1 MSAHPSSTRAP
12 DAVAPEA
19 GVRDGSG
26 PPPDTVPER
35 PPDPA
40 WVEAAGAL
48 QDHLA
53 HVRATV
59 EARWDVVRGRLHQRL
74 DRLREAVEQ
83 AAARHRALLE
93 AARFDDA
100 GDPAALWQ
108 RTVAYRAG
116 VRESVL
122 RPLREHLATSVLG
135 EAVGQVVADLLDE
148 WAALPEALPAAMTV
162 PEPPG
167 LFRPQPDDLPLHRV
181 RKRWVLGQREARRR
195 LRRLSNGVRRLVRRP
210 PQPLPARSID
220 VPLQRLVAYHVQVR
234 LPALLEPVHEAVQ
247 HQAAC
252 VAARL
257 EAGIVAWGRDFLKA
271 ERKLDRAAFHQPP
284 LPDWPGFGPARSTP
298 AEPTPAEPT
307 PAEPTSAG
315 PSTEGA
321 AAGGKGEE
329 TAPAPDEARA
339 RAATLSIV
347 EQAEALGAAAR
358 AFQEVLETAPGEV
371 APPELAGPLQEAAE
385 HLAEDVRRGDTFLL
399 DLRARRLPEGHPP
412 VRTRIEERRQR
423 WATWHEQ
430 VVHRLDLMQI
440 LIALRQVLEKEEA
453 GLLKRT
459 AALTLQPVFQ
469 RFAPVIERLQQATK
483 EVEAACDAVAAGGAV
498 GVLRDTIRRVQAGT
512 VRYLQQTLDSVTAL
526 VQADRVLDQPGE
538 EEEARIHRYVEQLPE
553 RLTLHVPPKPPITS
567 VDPRGPV
574 LRLEVRTM
582 AAEALAVPLPQQLRE
597 PAQAFRAAL
606 LGVWG
611 ETEQLQHIV
620 QYNLEAALD
629 ELAHLDGGKAE
640 APAAEAPAAET
651 PAAGAEAS
659 GPDRLASVRE
669 LGRDGLQRAAQLL
682 GELPQGL
689 YAPWTALCEAA
700 FAAFSGEWD
709 VLRLR
714 IQSTDLMEQ
723 RWAGMRVQMARRLRV
738 FWQEAREQ
746 WGQRL
751 SEAGRYL
758 HLGRRQARRLIQR
771 GQSVVGVLSQTEEA
785 QLDTIN
791 AISNLEDLLAGLP
804 LVYRKLFAFEPV
816 QVPSLMEGRGRDLVR
831 VRAHYTRW
839 REQQAGAL
847 VLALPLG
854 SGRTSLLNVLRQTVF
869 EEADVRALSLDE
881 RLSHP
886 DQLAVRLAEVLG
898 VDVTRPT
905 LEGLERYLRNR
916 PAGDRPLVCMIDN
929 LEHLLLQRPGGSHL
943 IERALIFFSRTD
955 RHVYWV
961 ATVAGHAWHFLER
974 TASAASG
981 LVTAYRPAP
990 LNRESLQAILIN
1002 RHRRSGMPLR
1012 FAPPRDPAP
1021 LLRQR
1026 LRRARTP
1033 EEQQAVLREEYFDRL
1048 YRLSGQNVMLAL
1060 YYWLRS
1066 TDFEVE
1072 QGALVIH
1079 PPQALDFGFLKA
1091 FDLARAFTLK
1101 AFLIHNTLTL
1111 EEHDLIFRLSEEQ
1124 GTFLLES
1131 LLNQRIIRPAPTAP
1145 AQAVDPHGPI
1155 LPGVRYR
1162 ISPLLVHPVT
1172 EHLRLRHIIYQG

>member
-1 MSAHPSSTRAP
+1 M
-12 DAVAPEA
+12 APEA

-59 EARWDVVRGRLHQRL
+59 EARWDVARGRLHQRL

-83 AAARHRALLE
+83 ATARHRALLE

-108 RTVAYRAG
+108 RTVAYRG
-116 VRESVL
+116 EVRETVL
-122 RPLREHLATSVLG
+122 RPLREHFASSVLG
-135 EAVGQVVADLLDE
+135 EAIGQVVADLLDE
-148 WAALPEALPAAMTV
+148 WSTLPEALPAVMTV

-167 LFRPQPDDLPLHRV
+167 LFRPQPDDPAVHRV
-181 RKRWVLGQREARRR
+181 RKRWVLARREARRR
-195 LRRLSNGVRRLVRRP
+195 LRRLSNGARRLVRRP
-210 PQPLPARSID
+210 PQPLPARSTD

-234 LPALLEPVHEAVQ
+234 LPALLEPAHEVLQ
-247 HQAAC
+247 NQAAC
-252 VAARL
+252 VAARI

-271 ERKLDRAAFHQPP
+271 ERKLDRAAFHRPP
-284 LPDWPGFGPARSTP
+284 LPDWPGFGPAEPP
-298 AEPTPAEPT
+298 ADPTPEASE
-307 PAEPTSAG
+307 
-315 PSTEGA
+315 
-321 AAGGKGEE
+321 AAGTG
-329 TAPAPDEARA
+329 AMPAGGEARA
-339 RAATLSIV
+339 RAEVLTVV
-347 EQAEALGAAAR
+347 EQAEALEQAAR
-358 AFQEVLETAPGEV
+358 AFQRVLETALGEV
-371 APPELAGPLQEAAE
+371 APPELSGPLQEAAA
-385 HLAEDVRRGDTFLL
+385 HLAEDVQRGGTFLL
-399 DLRARRLPEGHPP
+399 DLRKRQLPEDRPP
-412 VRTRIEERRQR
+412 VQARLEERRQR

-430 VVHRLDLMQI
+430 VVHRLDLMQV
-440 LIALRQVLEKEEA
+440 LIALRQVLETEEA

-469 RFAPVIERLQQATK
+469 RFAPVIERLQQAAR
-483 EVEAACDAVAAGGAV
+483 EVEAACDAAVAGGPV
-498 GVLRDTIRRVQAGT
+498 GVLRDTISRVQAGT
-512 VRYLQQTLDSVTAL
+512 VRYMQQTLDSVTAL

-538 EEEARIHRYVEQLPE
+538 EEEARVHRYVEQLPE
-553 RLTLHVPPKPPITS
+553 RLTLHSPPKPPITR

-574 LRLEVRTM
+574 LRLEVRTI

-606 LGVWG
+606 LAVWG

-629 ELAHLDGGKAE
+629 ELAHLEGGKDE
-640 APAAEAPAAET
+640 APAPDARAAEAQTAEV
-651 PAAGAEAS
+651 AS
-659 GPDRLASVRE
+659 KSPDRLASVRE

-738 FWQEAREQ
+738 FWRDVREQ
-746 WGQRL
+746 GERRL
-751 SEAGRYL
+751 KEAGRYL

-771 GQSVVGVLSQTEEA
+771 GQSAVGVLSQTDDA
-785 QLDTIN
+785 QQDTIS
-791 AISNLEDLLAGLP
+791 AITNLEDLLAGLP

-839 REQQAGAL
+839 RQQQAGAL

-869 EEADVRALSLDE
+869 EEADVRVLSLDE

-886 DQLAVRLAEVLG
+886 DQLAVRLAAVLG

-929 LEHLLLQRPGGSHL
+929 LEHLLLQRPGGIQL
-943 IERALIFFSRTD
+943 MERVLIFFSRTD

-1012 FAPPRDPAP
+1012 FAPPRDPSP

-1026 LRRARTP
+1026 LRRARTD

-1048 YRLSGQNVMLAL
+1048 YRLSGQNIMLAL

-1079 PPQALDFGFLKA
+1079 PPRPLDFGFLTT

-1111 EEHDLIFRLSEEQ
+1111 EEHNLIFRLNEEQ

-1131 LLNQRIIRPAPTAP
+1131 LLNQRIIRPVPTTP
-1145 AQAVDPHGPI
+1145 AQAVDPYGPI

-1172 EHLRLRHIIYQG
+1172 EHLRLRHIVYQG